1 MGGLDEGDLHVPKYD
16 SVETIVSDHGVMTV
30 RFNRPDRHNA
40 WSLALENDYFA
51 ALDAATADERV
62 RAVVVTGAGTSF
74 CPGVDVEQL
83 RDEAARGEIDLN
95 GRRPM
100 FTPRLCPKPMVAAI
114 NGACA
119 GVGLLQACLCDV
131 RFVNAN
137 AKVTTAF
144 ARRGLCA
151 EYGMAWLLPRLIG
164 VERALDLLLS
174 GRTITGD
181 EMVSIGLASRACPPD
196 AVVTEAQEYA
206 TMLAEWS
213 SPRSMAVMREQVW
226 MSLDQAFTEAWDDS
240 VAESTRF
247 ATLPD
252 FAEGVASFHERR
264 PPRFQPLRAAQD
276 GAPTG
281 AR

>member
-1 MGGLDEGDLHVPKYD
+1 MERFAQS
-16 SVETIVSDHGVMTV
+16 SVDTAVSDDGVMTV
-30 RFNRPDRHNA
+30 RFNRPHRHNA

-51 ALDAATADERV
+51 ALDAAAADERV

-83 RDEAARGEIDLN
+83 EDEAARGEIDLD

-119 GVGLLQACLCDV
+119 GVGLLQACFCDV
-131 RFVNAN
+131 RFVSAS
-137 AKVTTAF
+137 AKITTAF

-174 GRTITGD
+174 ARTISGD
-181 EMVSIGLASRACPPD
+181 EMVSIGLASRACAPD
-196 AVVTEAQEYA
+196 DVVPEAEAYA
-206 TMLAEWS
+206 ALLAEWS
-213 SPRSMAVMREQVW
+213 SPRSMAAIREQVW
-226 MSLDQAFTEAWDDS
+226 SSLDQEFAEAWDVS
-240 VAESTRF
+240 VEESVRF
-247 ATLPD
+247 ATYPD
-252 FAEGVASFHERR
+252 FAEGVASFRERR
-264 PPRFQPLRAAQD
+264 PPRFPSL
-276 GAPTG
+276 
-281 AR
+281 

>member
-1 MGGLDEGDLHVPKYD
+1 
-16 SVETIVSDHGVMTV
+16 MTV

-40 WSLALENDYFA
+40 WSPALENDYFA
-51 ALDAATADERV
+51 ALDAAAGDERV

-83 RDEAARGEIDLN
+83 EDEAARGEIDLH

-119 GVGLLQACLCDV
+119 GVGLLQACFCDV
-131 RFVNAN
+131 RFVSAS
-137 AKVTTAF
+137 AKITTAF

-174 GRTITGD
+174 ARTISGE
-181 EMVSIGLASRACPPD
+181 EMVLIGLASRACAPD
-196 AVVTEAQEYA
+196 DVVPEAEAYA
-206 TMLAEWS
+206 ALLAEWS
-213 SPRSMAVMREQVW
+213 SPRSMAAIREQVW
-226 MSLDQAFTEAWDDS
+226 SGLDQDFAEAWDAS
-240 VAESTRF
+240 VEESVRF
-247 ATLPD
+247 ATYPD
-252 FAEGVASFHERR
+252 FAEGVASFRERR
-264 PPRFQPLRAAQD
+264 PPRFPSL
-276 GAPTG
+276 
-281 AR
+281 